1 MVGAGRGTRII
12 DWNERESS
20 CPTAV
25 ISLTLHPV
33 PGRHADEGAVV
44 AAVVAALDRRFPGV
58 DAIRVAVD
66 HRPVEA
72 RPSSNRGG

>member
-1 MVGAGRGTRII
+1 MAEAGRITRIN
-12 DWNERESS
+12 DWNERGSS
-20 CPTAV
+20 RPTAV
-25 ISLTLHPV
+25 ISLALHAV

-58 DAIRVAVD
+58 DEIRVAVD

-72 RPSSNRGG
+72 RRSSNRGG